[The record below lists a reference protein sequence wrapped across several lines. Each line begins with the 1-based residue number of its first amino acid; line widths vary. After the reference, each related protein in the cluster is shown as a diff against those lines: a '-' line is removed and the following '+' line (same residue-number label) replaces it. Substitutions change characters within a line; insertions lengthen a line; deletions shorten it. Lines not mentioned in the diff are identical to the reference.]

1 MGIPSVIILVVVM
14 LIAVLRT
21 ARGSF
26 NVTAIYS
33 INSNINTDRNRKI
46 IPNLCAYDWSYKMCV
61 LTDPM
66 II

>member
-1 MGIPSVIILVVVM
+1 M

>member
-21 ARGSF
+21 ARGTE
-26 NVTAIYS
+26 V
-33 INSNINTDRNRKI
+33 NTDRNRKI